1 MALPAIPQLMPRA
14 GTARMAA
21 IGATALTA
29 VALVGYLVLRP
40 GTTTSNFDPSAA
52 AGTPATIRGG
62 LAGPNRT
69 EEQER
74 LRQLASSREGNAA
87 QNQGQSY
94 TPNMGGF
101 ATREPGD
108 VGPQAGTDTVRLVEV
123 APPAAPVAAAP
134 AAAAAAPRVATEAEI
149 KSKLDA
155 VNALFASWRGKDS
168 AQNIYE
174 DSNGATRPG
183 QARMAGS
190 ITPAGSLMQTASPPP
205 RAVAQRPK
213 RVLMEAGTGVY
224 AVIVTGGNTDQG
236 SPTIIAQALSGPI
249 AGRRLLGSFTR
260 QGSGNQPG
268 ALLGLRFKTIT
279 IDGKPVAV
287 DAFAVAPDT
296 MDSAV
301 ASRVNPHTVERLVLP
316 AAAAFVQGLGQALLS
331 SGSTVAAGPYG
342 GFSAFRQ
349 FSPEQILG
357 IGAGAAG
364 ASAGQML
371 REQAPRERTIYIDA
385 GAEIG
390 LMFRTSLEV
399 EQ

>member
-1 MALPAIPQLMPRA
+1 
-14 GTARMAA
+14 MAA
-21 IGATALTA
+21 ISATALTA

-40 GTTTSNFDPSAA
+40 GTATSNFDPSAA

-69 EEQER
+69 EEQEH
-74 LRQLASSREGNAA
+74 LRQLASTREGTVA

-108 VGPQAGTDTVRLVEV
+108 VGPQAGTDTVRLEEA
-123 APPAAPVAAAP
+123 APPAAPAP
-134 AAAAAAPRVATEAEI
+134 AAPAAAPRVATEAEI

-174 DSNGATRPG
+174 DSNGAARPG

-190 ITPAGSLMQTASPPP
+190 TTPAGSPMQTASPPP
-205 RAVAQRPK
+205 RATAQRPK

-224 AVIVTGGNTDQG
+224 AVVVTGGNTDQG
-236 SPTIIAQALSGPI
+236 SPTIIAQALSGLI
-249 AGRRLLGSFTR
+249 SGRRLMGSFTR

-268 ALLGLRFKTIT
+268 ALLGLRFNSIT

-301 ASRVNPHTVERLVLP
+301 ASRVDPHRVERLVLP

-331 SGSTVAAGPYG
+331 SGSTVASGPYG
-342 GFSAFRQ
+342 GYAAFRQ
-349 FSPEQILG
+349 FSPEQMLG

-385 GAEIG
+385 GAELGI
-390 LMFRTSLEV
+390 MFRTSLEV
-399 EQ
+399 EE

>member
-1 MALPAIPQLMPRA
+1 MALPAIPQAMPRA
-14 GTARMAA
+14 GTARLAA
-21 IGATALTA
+21 ISATALTA
-29 VALVGYLVLRP
+29 IAVVGYLVLRP
-40 GTTTSNFDPSAA
+40 GATTSNFDPSTASS
-52 AGTPATIRGG
+52 TPATIRGG

-69 EEQER
+69 DEQER
-74 LRQLASSREGNAA
+74 LRQIAATRDANAA
-87 QNQGQSY
+87 GNRGQSY
-94 TPNMGGF
+94 TPDMGGF

-108 VGPQAGTDTVRLVEV
+108 VGPLSVPPTVRLEETT
-123 APPAAPVAAAP
+123 ASAAPAAAAP
-134 AAAAAAPRVATEAEI
+134 AAAAAAPRVATEAEV

-155 VNALFASWRGKDS
+155 MNALLASWRGKDS
-168 AQNIYE
+168 TQNIYE
-174 DSNGATRPG
+174 DSSAARPG
-183 QARMAGS
+183 QARLAGN
-190 ITPAGSLMQTASPPP
+190 TRPAGSLMQTASPPP
-205 RAVAQRPK
+205 RAAAQRPK

-224 AVIVTGGNTDQG
+224 GVIVTGGNTDQG

-249 AGRRLLGSFTR
+249 AGRRLMGSFTR

-268 ALLGLRFKTIT
+268 ALLGLRFSSIT
-279 IDGKPVAV
+279 IDGRPVAV

-301 ASRVNPHTVERLVLP
+301 ASRVDPHTIERLVLP

-349 FSPEQILG
+349 FTPEQMIG

-385 GAEIG
+385 GAELGI
-390 LMFRTSLEV
+390 MFRSSLEV
-399 EQ
+399 EE